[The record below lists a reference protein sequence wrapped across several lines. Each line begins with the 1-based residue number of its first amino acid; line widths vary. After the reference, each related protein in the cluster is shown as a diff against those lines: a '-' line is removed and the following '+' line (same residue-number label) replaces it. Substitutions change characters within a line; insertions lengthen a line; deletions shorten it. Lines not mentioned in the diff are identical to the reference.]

1 MEAGGSPHSLSVTT
15 SPGSRLP
22 TAHSVAASLSSQ
34 FQTVFC
40 HVVFVMIQLQL
51 GGWGGG
57 GVLGGGAEGEVV
69 MAVVLY
75 SLVVECLTPAQ
86 TVIRRLRRV
95 RSSAEGGMSGG
106 RMLVCRVYVLNCITI
121 ITVADPPRSSM

>member
-1 MEAGGSPHSLSVTT
+1 MEAGGSPHSLSVTI

-51 GGWGGG
+51 GGWGGCVWG
-57 GVLGGGAEGEVV
+57 GEGEGGAEGEVV

-75 SLVVECLTPAQ
+75 SLVV
-86 TVIRRLRRV
+86 
-95 RSSAEGGMSGG
+95 
-106 RMLVCRVYVLNCITI
+106 
-121 ITVADPPRSSM
+121 D